1 MNRHQQ
7 DLAASAVFG
16 LIVFV
21 FIVVVSLSLIG
32 CQTPHQF

>member
-16 LIVFV
+16 VILCAVIIALTFLI
-21 FIVVVSLSLIG
+21 IL
-32 CQTPHQF
+32 